1 MNQEEI
7 SSAIWDASNEIQ
19 ELTCKLHS
27 LGDLLEIL
35 AERVSSDPESGA
47 LWLAADT
54 ARSLSDKFDDCAMAL
69 MPTMRGVQQLNISVP
84 KKGKK

>member
-27 LGDLLEIL
+27 LGDLLEIV
-35 AERVSSDPESGA
+35 AAQVRSDPESGA
-47 LWLAADT
+47 LWLARDT
-54 ARSLSDKFDDCAMAL
+54 ALGLSDKFDDCAQGL
-69 MPTMRGVQQLNISVP
+69 MPVMRAVQQLKISVP